1 MITDEKLEVLSSS
14 IEEMRTIL
22 RGIANANSLEDWIP
36 QREAQ
41 KLTGLSKSTLYT
53 LRQRGDI
60 TFSTFTGK
68 KIFYRRSDLIR
79 YLDKREKMRA

>member
-1 MITDEKLEVLSSS
+1 MITEEKLEVLHSS
-14 IEEMRTIL
+14 IEEV
-22 RGIANANSLEDWIP
+22 RGLLVDIAASKGLDDWIP
-36 QREAQ
+36 QRDAE
-41 KLTGLSKSTLYT
+41 KLTGLSKSSLYN

-60 TFSTFTGK
+60 TYSTFTDK